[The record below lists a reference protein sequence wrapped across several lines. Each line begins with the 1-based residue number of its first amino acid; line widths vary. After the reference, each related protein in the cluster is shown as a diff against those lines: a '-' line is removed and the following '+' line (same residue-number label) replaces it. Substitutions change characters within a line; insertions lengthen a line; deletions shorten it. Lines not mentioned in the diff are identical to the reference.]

1 MIYLFFAAATAF
13 MFVAIAGNFVIP
25 LLSYLKFGQT
35 VRQDGPKRHLK
46 KMGTPTMGGIMII
59 PAIIITAVIF
69 SGINKASNLA
79 VIATTGFGL
88 VGFLDD
94 YIKVVKKRSLG
105 LRASQKILMQL
116 VLAIILT
123 LYAYMIYPGDSQVY
137 IPFFEKAVDLGLF
150 YIPFNVFIILGVVN
164 SVNLTDGLDGL
175 VSGIMLI
182 ISFFYTLIGLF
193 FGIHEILFF
202 SAAISGATLGFLL
215 YNHYPA
221 KVFMGD
227 TGSLGLG
234 GALAFLAL
242 STKTQFY
249 LLFFGFILVVETL
262 SVIIQVLYF
271 RATGKRIFKMAPLHH
286 HFELCGLSEV
296 KVVLLFWI
304 IALISC
310 FIGYYIFNLSF
321 S

>member
-13 MFVAIAGNFVIP
+13 TIVAVAGNFVIP
-25 LLSYLKFGQT
+25 ALTYLKFGQT

-59 PAIIITAVIF
+59 PAVIIATIIF
-69 SGINKASNLA
+69 SGITNNSLLA
-79 VIATTGFGL
+79 VIAATGFGL
-88 VGFLDD
+88 IGFMDD

-116 VLAIILT
+116 ILSVIIT
-123 LYAYMIYPGDSQVY
+123 LYAYYIFPGDSRVLF
-137 IPFFEKAVDLGLF
+137 PFLNKPVDLGLF
-150 YIPFNVFIILGVVN
+150 YIPFNLFIVLGVVN

-182 ISFFYTLIGLF
+182 ISFFYTLIGLY
-193 FGIHEILFF
+193 FGSHEVSFY
-202 SAAISGATLGFLL
+202 SASISGAALGFLL

-227 TGSLGLG
+227 TGSLGFG
-234 GALAFLAL
+234 GALAFLAI

-249 LLFFGFILVVETL
+249 LLFFGFILVMETL

-271 RATGKRIFKMAPLHH
+271 RTTGKRIFKMAPLHH
-286 HFELCGLSEV
+286 HFELCGMSEI
-296 KVVLLFWI
+296 KVVLFFWA
-304 IALISC
+304 IALLSC
-310 FIGYYIFNLSF
+310 SIGYYIFNLSF
-321 S
+321 